1 VKTPGPP
8 ETLMRWIVISLLLG
22 FLVGCASS
30 GRVPVRDIG
39 ESKTAASDVHRVQK
53 GDTLYSIAW
62 RYGLDYKGLAAVNS
76 IKSPYTIFVD
86 QKIVLR
92 GKPKKSVR
100 KKSTQR
106 KKTQPKPRTKGPSP
120 PNVAQVVWQW
130 PVKGEV
136 IKEFSLSGNLNKGI
150 DIKGET
156 GARVIAAAAGV
167 VVYAGGNL
175 RGYGKLVIVK
185 HNDRFLSA
193 YGNNQDIRVQ
203 EGDRVTSGQMLARVG
218 TSGSDIEMLHFEI
231 RLNGKPENP
240 LQYLPAL

>member
-1 VKTPGPP
+1 
-8 ETLMRWIVISLLLG
+8 MRWIVISLLLG

-30 GRVPVRDIG
+30 GSVPVRDIG
-39 ESKTAASDVHRVQK
+39 ESRTAASDVHRVQK

-92 GKPKKSVR
+92 GEPKKSVR
-100 KKSTQR
+100 KKSTQC
-106 KKTQPKPRTKGPSP
+106 KKTQPKPCTQSPSP
-120 PNVAQVVWQW
+120 PNVPQVVWQW
-130 PVKGEV
+130 PIKGEV
-136 IKEFSLSGNLNKGI
+136 IKGFSLSGNLNKGI
-150 DIKGET
+150 DIKGGT
-156 GARVIAAAAGV
+156 GARVNAAAAGV

>member
-1 VKTPGPP
+1 
-8 ETLMRWIVISLLLG
+8 MRWIVISLLLG

-39 ESKTAASDVHRVQK
+39 ESRTAASDVHRVQK

-106 KKTQPKPRTKGPSP
+106 KKTQPKPRTKSSSP

-150 DIKGET
+150 DIKGGT
-156 GARVIAAAAGV
+156 GARVNAAAAGV

-203 EGDRVTSGQMLARVG
+203 EGDRVTSGQILARVG

>member
-1 VKTPGPP
+1 
-8 ETLMRWIVISLLLG
+8 MRWFVISLLLG
-22 FLVGCASS
+22 LLVGCTSS

-39 ESKTAASDVHRVQK
+39 ETGSAASGVHRVQK

-62 RYGLDYKGLAAVNS
+62 RYGLDYKALATVNG

-92 GKPKKSVR
+92 GEPKKSVR
-100 KKSTQR
+100 KKAPQR
-106 KKTQPKPRTKGPSP
+106 TKPKPKSQPKSRNKTPAP
-120 PNVAQVVWQW
+120 PNVEQVAWRW
-130 PVKGEV
+130 PLKGEV
-136 IKEFSLSGNLNKGI
+136 IKEFSLTGKLNKGI
-150 DIKGET
+150 DIKGKT
-156 GARVIAAAAGV
+156 GARVNAAAAGV

-193 YGNNQDIRVQ
+193 YGNNQDIRVK
-203 EGDRVTSGQMLARVG
+203 EGDRVTSGQMLAKVG

-240 LQYLPAL
+240 RRYLPAL

>member
-1 VKTPGPP
+1 
-8 ETLMRWIVISLLLG
+8 MRWLIIFLLVG

-30 GRVPVRDIG
+30 GRVPVGDIG
-39 ESKTAASDVHRVQK
+39 DARTAAGDVHRVQK

-62 RYGLDYKGLAAVNS
+62 LYGLDYKALAAANG
-76 IKSPYTIFVD
+76 IKSPYTILID

-92 GKPKKSVR
+92 GEPKKSVR
-100 KKSTQR
+100 KKTPQR
-106 KKTQPKPRTKGPSP
+106 TKPKPKSRTKTPAQ
-120 PNVAQVVWQW
+120 PNVDQVVWRW
-130 PVKGEV
+130 PLKGEV
-136 IKEFSLSGNLNKGI
+136 IKEFSLTGKLNKGI
-150 DIKGET
+150 DIKGKT
-156 GARVIAAAAGV
+156 GDRVNAAAAGV

-193 YGNNQDIRVQ
+193 YGNNQDVRVK

-240 LQYLPAL
+240 RKYLPAL